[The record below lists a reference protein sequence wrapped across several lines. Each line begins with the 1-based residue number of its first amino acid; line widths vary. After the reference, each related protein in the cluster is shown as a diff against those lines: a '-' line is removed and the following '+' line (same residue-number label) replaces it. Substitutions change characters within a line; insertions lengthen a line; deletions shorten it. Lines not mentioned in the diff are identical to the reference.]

1 MPSYPGMLLDH
12 TYAAVPDRVAHAHK
26 HQDIEEIVESSEHF
40 TVRAHLHLDD
50 TQSPPHRAG
59 DSDVFSELRLHPFV
73 NCMTEPAVG
82 KAQDVATQLDVARL
96 KAMNLTGDKVAI
108 AILDTGINLHRL
120 TKSLG
125 HRPRFDPKSSWNPHH
140 DSREPGTWKV
150 GHGTMCAYDA
160 LIAAPEATL
169 VDFPILEIESA
180 SADGMMFPYVS
191 SAMMAYGAMLASW
204 AHGPLK
210 EYRALVASNSWGIYH
225 PDDDYPAG
233 HPGRFSDNPNHPF
246 NVQLA
251 AATRAG
257 IDVLFAAGNCG
268 KGCPS
273 PNCRNGNGVAILGC
287 AGILEILTIAGCDI
301 HGVRAG
307 FSSQGPSIPGMAH
320 DKPNLMAYTHFL
332 GSALT
337 PDSKPDT
344 GTSAACP
351 VAAGCVAALRSSPKA
366 SPVDLP
372 PATLIEALQKTAV
385 QPADKTAVGWHPD
398 FGWGLISPSNAATQL
413 NL

>member
-1 MPSYPGMLLDH
+1 
-12 TYAAVPDRVAHAHK
+12 
-26 HQDIEEIVESSEHF
+26 
-40 TVRAHLHLDD
+40 
-50 TQSPPHRAG
+50 
-59 DSDVFSELRLHPFV
+59 
-73 NCMTEPAVG
+73 
-82 KAQDVATQLDVARL
+82 
-96 KAMNLTGDKVAI
+96 
-108 AILDTGINLHRL
+108 
-120 TKSLG
+120 
-125 HRPRFDPKSSWNPHH
+125 
-140 DSREPGTWKV
+140 
-150 GHGTMCAYDA
+150 
-160 LIAAPEATL
+160 
-169 VDFPILEIESA
+169 
-180 SADGMMFPYVS
+180 MFPYVS

-210 EYRALVASNSWGIYH
+210 QYRALVASNSWGIYH

-273 PNCRNGNGVAILGC
+273 PNCRNGSGVAILGC

-366 SPVDLP
+366 SPVDMT
-372 PATLIEALQKTAV
+372 PATLIDVLQKTAV
-385 QPADKTAVGWHPD
+385 QPADKAAVGWHPD
-398 FGWGLISPSNAATQL
+398 FGWGIISPSNAATQL